1 MPEPVGDHALHQ
13 ALSALADGEASA
25 AELSHVLEAWPQQ
38 PGLQRQ
44 WLSYQLL
51 GDTLRSAELAR
62 QRQPTEALL
71 ARLRPQLAAA
81 PRVLAPHALR
91 RSVAL
96 RRWLAPAAV
105 AAGFVTLVAGLH
117 GLSLLME
124 EARPSRALLASAP
137 ASLPAG
143 PQILPGGSGLSFA
156 QGAAPA
162 PTVAGGARGLWPGE
176 PAPEPVL
183 QALPAGRAP
192 E

>member
-25 AELSHVLEAWPQQ
+25 AELSDVLEAWPLQ

-51 GDTLRSAELAR
+51 GDTLRSAELSR
-62 QRQPTEALL
+62 QGRPTEALL

-81 PRVLAPHALR
+81 PRVLAPHAPR
-91 RSVAL
+91 RPAVL

-117 GLSLLME
+117 GLSLLTE
-124 EARPSRALLASAP
+124 ESRPPQALLALAP
-137 ASLPAG
+137 AALPAG
-143 PQILPGGSGLSFA
+143 PQILPGGAGLSFA
-156 QGAAPA
+156 QGAAPTA
-162 PTVAGGARGLWPGE
+162 AGGGRGLWPGE